1 MVEYGDSVILFE
13 IRRIIMRRILY
24 FFLPIALAMG
34 SSALAVERAPRISD
48 REIVERLTR
57 LEEGQR
63 SMQQR
68 TEQRFSTVEQR
79 LSSMEK
85 RMDERFEAMNK
96 KMDERFSAMQ
106 KQLDDRFSAM
116 QKQLDDRFS
125 FMQKQMDLM
134 RRQMEN
140 HMMIQWNLILALIV
154 AILGLVG
161 FVVWDRATALK
172 PLERRFT
179 RIADEIEKDLGMDSP
194 EDSKLTRLVNALRA
208 LAPEDGKLSDAL
220 KRFSLLEDAPRKA

>member
-1 MVEYGDSVILFE
+1 
-13 IRRIIMRRILY
+13 MRRILY

-85 RMDERFEAMNK
+85 RMDERFEAMNKKMDERFSAMNK